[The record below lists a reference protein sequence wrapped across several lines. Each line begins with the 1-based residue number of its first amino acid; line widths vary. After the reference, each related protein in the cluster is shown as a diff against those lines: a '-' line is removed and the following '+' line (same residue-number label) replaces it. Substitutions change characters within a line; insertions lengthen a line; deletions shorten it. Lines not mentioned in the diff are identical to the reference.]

1 MKEFAIRLENN
12 ADLKKSIEEICVKNA
27 FDSVVVLSSVGCLK
41 KVHIR
46 LAKAI
51 NELEVEDDYEI
62 ISLNGTIA
70 KGQAH
75 LHISLAD
82 EIGNCFG
89 GHLKEGCIINTTC
102 ELVLGILDEY
112 QSERIYDDNTGYK
125 EIVFKKVGK

>member
-1 MKEFAIRLENN
+1 MKEFAIRLKPNV
-12 ADLKKSIEEICVKNA
+12 DLKKSIEEICISNA
-27 FDSVVVLSSVGCLK
+27 FDTAVVLSSVGSLK
-41 KVHIR
+41 KAHIR
-46 LAKAI
+46 LAKAV

-62 ISLNGTIA
+62 VSLNGTIS

-102 ELVLGILDEY
+102 ELVLGILDDY
-112 QSERIYDDNTGYK
+112 QSERIYDDITGYK
-125 EIVFKKVGK
+125 EIEFKKRG